1 MSCRNQIPY
10 KMVGAMPMDGL
21 ALGRPATMFAHEMP
35 RLRNRDDSNG
45 PGRPLRQT
53 GHHRRVRQLPGV
65 LVRSVRELLQLWGVH
80 QSGTQLY
87 LSLLPHARL
96 HARYE
101 AAAADAR
108 AAQKSRGASADGSS
122 ASFETRFRKAG
133 IRNVPSRS

>member
-65 LVRSVRELLQLWGVH
+65 LVRSVREPATVSWLDTETYEVH
-80 QSGTQLY
+80 RRTLVAAETISAGRAP
-87 LSLLPHARL
+87 LSAMCNDT
-96 HARYE
+96 A
-101 AAAADAR
+101 
-108 AAQKSRGASADGSS
+108 
-122 ASFETRFRKAG
+122 
-133 IRNVPSRS
+133 